1 MATVLPPRAT
11 VIQPISEEP
20 LGAQSHSPSPGHG
33 GPVSKRQAV
42 PPRLTQTRP
51 SCPPLSHRSP
61 LTTLALHRRTQATPS
76 SFPPRC
82 GLRLPLVSEQG
93 HPGHDTPAAAIARSR
108 SQWRGPGTSSPRRVT
123 HCVAGATTRRT
134 PYSSKLDL
142 EQGTRHLAINYP
154 PMGHRTPLFLFPD
167 WAAGCGLFTYTDQP
181 TGRLSRVA
189 HPVFTPS
196 CCSREPC
203 SASPV
208 GSWQV
213 PLKGE
218 RGAAGHRPPQD
229 GCHRLR

>member
-1 MATVLPPRAT
+1 M
-11 VIQPISEEP
+11 
-20 LGAQSHSPSPGHG
+20 
-33 GPVSKRQAV
+33 SKRQAV
-42 PPRLTQTRP
+42 PPRLTQTWP

-61 LTTLALHRRTQATPS
+61 LTTLALHHRTQAS

-93 HPGHDTPAAAIARSR
+93 HPGHDTPGAAIARSR
-108 SQWRGPGTSSPRRVT
+108 SQWRGPGTSSPGRVT

-181 TGRLSRVA
+181 TGRPSRVA

-196 CCSREPC
+196 CCSWEPC

-208 GSWQV
+208 GRLVTMSFRAKKAGGS
-213 PLKGE
+213 PLVNSYC
-218 RGAAGHRPPQD
+218 RGASMAHTDTNPCCMPVVLL
-229 GCHRLR
+229 GCALLRR